1 MLIVLTTHHFHCRFK
16 RKKMETKDV
25 ADFLFEGRLLKKIPR
40 SGFQFLGDGKESV
53 AEHCFSTTLIAYVIS
68 RLEPDIN
75 VEKLL
80 SLCLVH
86 DLAEARVGD
95 LNYVQKMYVTVDE
108 NKAVSH
114 MTRHLPFGDH
124 LAGLIDE
131 FNQKKSKEAQLAHD
145 ADQLALI
152 LELKNMSDL
161 GKTHADKWLVQV
173 IQRLVTDVGK
183 YLADAIL
190 NRKQDSWWL
199 KDYHENWPNDS
210 LKDET

>member
-1 MLIVLTTHHFHCRFK
+1 MGI
-16 RKKMETKDV
+16 KDV

-68 RLEPDIN
+68 QLEPDIN

-80 SLCLVH
+80 SMCLVH
-86 DLAEARVGD
+86 DLAEARIGD
-95 LNYVQKMYVTVDE
+95 LNYVQKMYVTFDE

-114 MTRHLPFGDH
+114 MTRDLPFGDH
-124 LAGLIDE
+124 LAGLINE
-131 FNQKKSKEAQLAHD
+131 YNQKKSKEAQLAHD

-173 IQRLVTDVGK
+173 IQRLDTDIGK
-183 YLADAIL
+183 YLANAIL
-190 NRKQDSWWL
+190 NREQDSWWL
-199 KDYHENWPNDS
+199 KDYHENWRNDS
-210 LKDET
+210 

>member
-1 MLIVLTTHHFHCRFK
+1 MLIFLATHHLNYCFK
-16 RKKMETKDV
+16 REKMGIKDV

-68 RLEPDIN
+68 QLEPDIN

-80 SLCLVH
+80 SMCLVH
-86 DLAEARVGD
+86 DLAEARIGD

-114 MTRHLPFGDH
+114 MTRDLPFGDH
-124 LAGLIDE
+124 LAKLINE
-131 FNQKKSKEAQLAHD
+131 YNQKKSKEAQLAHD

-161 GKTHADKWLVQV
+161 GKTHADKWLAQV
-173 IQRLVTDVGK
+173 IQRLNTDIGK

-190 NRKQDSWWL
+190 NREQDSWWL
-199 KDYHENWPNDS
+199 KDYHENWRNDS
-210 LKDET
+210 

>member
-1 MLIVLTTHHFHCRFK
+1 LATCHFNACLK
-16 RKKMETKDV
+16 GKQMEIKDV

-53 AEHCFSTTLIAYVIS
+53 AEHCFSTILIAYVIS
-68 RLEPDIN
+68 RLKPDVN
-75 VEKLL
+75 AEKLL

-108 NKAVSH
+108 NKALSH
-114 MTRHLPFGDH
+114 MTRHLPFGEH

-161 GKTHADKWLVQV
+161 GKTHADKWLVKV
-173 IQRLVTDVGK
+173 IQRLDTDIGK

-190 NRKQDSWWL
+190 NREQDSWWL
-199 KDYHENWPNDS
+199 KDYNENWRNDS
-210 LKDET
+210 SEE

>member
-1 MLIVLTTHHFHCRFK
+1 MLIVLATHHLNYCSK
-16 RKKMETKDV
+16 REKMGIKDV

-68 RLEPDIN
+68 QLEPDIN

-80 SLCLVH
+80 SMCLVH
-86 DLAEARVGD
+86 DLAEARIGD

-114 MTRHLPFGDH
+114 MTRDLPFGDH
-124 LAGLIDE
+124 LAKLINE
-131 FNQKKSKEAQLAHD
+131 YNQKKSKEAQLAHD

-161 GKTHADKWLVQV
+161 GKTHADKWLAQV
-173 IQRLVTDVGK
+173 IQRLNTDIGK

-190 NRKQDSWWL
+190 NREQDSWWL
-199 KDYHENWPNDS
+199 KDYHENWRNDS
-210 LKDET
+210 